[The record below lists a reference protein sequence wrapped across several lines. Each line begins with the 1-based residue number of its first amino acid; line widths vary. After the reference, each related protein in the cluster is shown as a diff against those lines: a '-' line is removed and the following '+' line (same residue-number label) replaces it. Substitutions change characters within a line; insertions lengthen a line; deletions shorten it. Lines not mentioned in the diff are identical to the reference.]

1 MTYTTNGP
9 TQLVEIAPHVFLGC
23 RISRIEGLSPERQL
37 MQTYMMDNHEGKDIE
52 YRGLISFSA
61 EDADSVADA
70 FRDFASMV
78 EGLIREERKRR

>member
-37 MQTYMMDNHEGKDIE
+37 MQTYLMDNHEGKDIE
-52 YRGLISFSA
+52 YRDLISFA
-61 EDADSVADA
+61 ATEANSVADA

-78 EGLIREERKRR
+78 EELVRKEEQRG